1 MTVVASGPVD
11 GARNASLAPGEVLAG
26 RYRIA
31 AFLGHGAVGEVYEA
45 FDQELGEAVAV
56 KVLRPEI
63 ARDERVLQ
71 RFKREIQLA
80 RRVTHPDVCRV
91 FDLVYHTGAASP
103 GAPPEKVFLTMELLR
118 GETLEQLLARQG
130 RMSTA
135 EALPVIGHIVAALAA
150 AHANGVVHRDLK
162 SGNIFLVPSPSGTRA
177 VVTDFGL
184 AWSSIEA
191 NDAANLTATGELVGS
206 PAYMAP
212 EQVRGEETTPA
223 TDVYALGVVLFEMV
237 TGELPFVGK
246 SAFYTALKRLQEPAP
261 SPRLHLSDL
270 DPAWEKTILRCL
282 EREPEK
288 RFPSVRHVLR
298 ALGLTKAEE
307 DATSP
312 LRLVESHVRRL
323 RRRRRSLLELGAVAA
338 VLAAFGLWWAV
349 QTGRPGHR
357 AATAQAAPAAAVGKP
372 APAVPMRPV
381 VAVLPFDSLA
391 PGAEDAQSRVLFELL
406 PLELAASGKVRAVA
420 AEEVDQALKEHAA
433 LPRLGERLGADL
445 LVTGAY
451 LPGPAGTRWDVVLR
465 DRGGRTVKTFSESG
479 DAALERLADGLRQAV
494 GAGAL
499 TAADAQ
505 ALDGLRP
512 SPQAAVL
519 WAEALQRR
527 RQGEAPAARD
537 LLRRAVAA
545 DADNPL
551 LRSALAAAWADL
563 GYDGE
568 AQKEAKQALALAAVL
583 RRQDRL
589 ALEARYHELAQE
601 WSEAAVQWQEIAAAW
616 PDDLEA
622 GLRQAAA
629 ETAGG
634 RPAEAEATLARLRR
648 LPAPAGTDPRL
659 DLAAART
666 ALSRQDYPAA
676 RATAIRAA
684 GRAAALGAGSLAAEA
699 RLEEAGALLALHDP
713 EAARQAVGE
722 AKRGFAAAGDLRGD
736 ADADCVLGRV
746 QFSARDLAGASAAYT
761 EAVAAYQRLGAQ
773 GDAALALREAGN
785 MYYGAGDLDQAEA
798 YYRRGSVLS
807 AAVGD
812 RRGEAKNLHNM
823 ANINLRRGR
832 LAAARDLYRQTL
844 ALHRELGF
852 PQGEA
857 ATLQGLANIA
867 MSEGDLLSARGSFQQ
882 ALAIYRRSGSGGGG
896 GGDAAAVLNNLAE
909 VSLELGELAQSR
921 RERESA
927 RDLALAAHQD
937 DGVARADRGIADV
950 IRQQGD
956 AAAARA
962 LYERSLATYERL
974 RLPAKQAEIL
984 DEIGVTLTL
993 QGDLTEALKCFQQ
1006 ALDLARQGHDRSAEA
1021 QILMHQGR
1029 TLWRWGE
1036 LTQAAATL
1044 QRALG
1049 ALRELQQGYV
1059 AEALVTLGRVQ
1070 HDQGDLPAARRSFEE
1085 AQAISRRRGARSAM
1099 AAALQ
1104 GLGTVHFGQRDLAPA
1119 RKSYEEAL
1127 TIRTAVGEKLAAAE
1141 SRLALAEVSLAE
1153 KRPAQAE
1160 AEARAAA
1167 AEFQALANPPGEC
1180 AAALFLTRCLLAQNR
1195 SAEATKVLAGAARRL
1210 DASQEPAVR
1219 KAAAELRARTGGASA
1234 QDPSS
1239 PRSSPRPS
1247 SPTALPPTG
1256 SPTGRGVP
1264 TSSGAL

>member
-1 MTVVASGPVD
+1 MTVVANGPVD
-11 GARNASLAPGEVLAG
+11 GERHASLTPGEVLAG

-56 KVLRPEI
+56 KVLIPEI

-80 RRVTHPDVCRV
+80 RRVTHPNVCRV
-91 FDLVYHTGAASP
+91 FDLAYHTAAAGP
-103 GAPPEKVFLTMELLR
+103 GAPPEKVLLTMELLR

-130 RMSTA
+130 RMTTA

-191 NDAANLTATGELVGS
+191 GDDANLTATGELVGS

-212 EQVRGEETTPA
+212 EQVRGEEATPA

-270 DPAWEKTILRCL
+270 DPAWERTILRCL

-298 ALGLTKAEE
+298 ALGLTRAEE

-323 RRRRRSLLELGAVAA
+323 RRRRRRVLELAAVAA
-338 VLAAFGLWWAV
+338 VLAACGLWWAL
-349 QTGRPGHR
+349 QTGRIGHR
-357 AATAQAAPAAAVGKP
+357 AATAQTATAGRPVAAI
-372 APAVPMRPV
+372 PMRPV
-381 VAVLPFDSLA
+381 VAVLPFDSLS
-391 PGAEDAQSRVLFELL
+391 PGAGDAQSRVLFELL
-406 PLELAASGKVRAVA
+406 PLELAASGKVRAVP
-420 AEEVDQALKEHAA
+420 AEEVDRALLEHAA
-433 LPRLGERLGADL
+433 LPRLGERLSADF

-465 DRGGRTVKTFSESG
+465 DHGGHTVKAFSESG

-512 SPQAAVL
+512 TPEAALL
-519 WAEALQRR
+519 WAEALHRQRR
-527 RQGEAPAARD
+527 GETPAARD

-568 AQKEAKQALALAAVL
+568 AQKEAKQALALAAML
-583 RRQDRL
+583 RREDRL

-601 WSEAAVQWQEIAAAW
+601 WSEAAAQWQEIAAAW

-622 GLRQAAA
+622 GLRQARA
-629 ETAGG
+629 ETAAGH
-634 RPAEAEATLARLRR
+634 PAEAAATLVRLHR
-648 LPAPAGTDPRL
+648 LPSPAGVDPRL
-659 DLAAART
+659 DLAEANAAAAR
-666 ALSRQDYPAA
+666 LDPRAA
-676 RATAIRAA
+676 RDAAVRAA
-684 GRAAALGAGSLAAEA
+684 RRAEALGALRVAAQA
-699 RLEEAGALLALHDP
+699 RLEEAGALLSLHDLA
-713 EAARQAVGE
+713 EARRAVDEAR
-722 AKRGFAAAGDLRGD
+722 RSFTAAGDAAGG
-736 ADADCVLGRV
+736 ADADRGLAKIRYQAG
-746 QFSARDLAGASAAYT
+746 DLAGASAAYA
-761 EAVAAYQRLGAQ
+761 EAVTAYQHLGAE
-773 GDAALALREAGN
+773 GNAALALRETGN

-798 YYRRGSVLS
+798 YYRRGRILS

-823 ANINLRRGR
+823 ANINLQRGR
-832 LAAARDLYRQTL
+832 LSEARDLYRQTL

-852 PQGEA
+852 LQGEA
-857 ATLQGLANIA
+857 ATLQGLGNVAFA
-867 MSEGDLLSARGSFQQ
+867 EGDLLSARGSFQQ
-882 ALAIYRRSGSGGGG
+882 ALAIYRRGGAGGGE
-896 GGDAAAVLNNLAE
+896 AAAVLNNLAE
-909 VSLELGELAQSR
+909 VSLKLGDLAQSR
-921 RERESA
+921 QERESA
-927 RDLALAAHQD
+927 RGLALAAHQE

-950 IRQQGD
+950 VRQQGD

-974 RLPAKQAEIL
+974 KLPAKQTEML

-993 QGDLTEALKCFQQ
+993 QGDLVEALKRFQQ
-1006 ALDLARQGHDRSAEA
+1006 ALDITHQRHDHGAEA

-1036 LTQAAATL
+1036 LTQAAAAL

-1049 ALRELQQGYV
+1049 TLRELQKEYDV
-1059 AEALVTLGRVQ
+1059 AEALVTLGCVQ
-1070 HDQGDLPAARRSFEE
+1070 LDQGDLTAARHSFGE
-1085 AQAISRRRGARSAM
+1085 ALASYRQRGARGGVASAL
-1099 AAALQ
+1099 A
-1104 GLGTVHFGQRDLAPA
+1104 GLGALDLAQGEPAQA
-1119 RKSYEEAL
+1119 RKRYGEAL
-1127 TIRTAVGEKLAAAE
+1127 AIRTAVGEKLGAAQ
-1141 SRLALAEVSLAE
+1141 SRLALAEVTLAE

-1160 AEARAAA
+1160 TDARAAA
-1167 AEFQALANPPGEC
+1167 TDFQALANPPGQC
-1180 AAALFLTRCLLAQNR
+1180 AAALLLARCLLAQNKT
-1195 SAEATKVLAGAARRL
+1195 AEAAQVLAGAAQLL

-1219 KAAAELRARTGGASA
+1219 KAAAELRGRAAVVPPPPPSA
-1234 QDPSS
+1234 PF
-1239 PRSSPRPS
+1239 
-1247 SPTALPPTG
+1247 
-1256 SPTGRGVP
+1256 
-1264 TSSGAL
+1264 